1 MFVEAFVD
9 IMNKFMTGEIQL
21 KDLVVQVNK
30 RMVVNDKFNES
41 EVKECLRK
49 LDKRDRVMF
58 EEEGGSIFVI

>member
-1 MFVEAFVD
+1 
-9 IMNKFMTGEIQL
+9 MTGEIQL

-41 EVKECLRK
+41 EVKECLRE